1 MSNTY
6 PSLQFTT
13 FPEQVQTFVTMLN
26 MAIADGPAI
35 KGYQQAM
42 QNGNNALAQQYYAQI
57 TNADQKFIDA
67 TKMNKLMD
75 TCVALQKFYLTDIQ
89 PYVENLQ
96 TEWTNRIEQF
106 NYLGDYSAST
116 LYAVNNFV
124 TYTASG
130 VRNVY
135 ICVKVPPI
143 GTAPT
148 NTTYWRK
155 LTIQGLQGPSGD
167 NLSFRYG
174 WKSDEIYYP
183 QDVVT
188 YNNVVWGCL
197 VQNSNQ
203 TPQSGSIYWNTIYSP
218 EQVVYPFSVEQPTN
232 MQVGYLWFKIKQG

>member
-106 NYLGDYSAST
+106 NYLGDYSASA

-124 TYTASG
+124 TYTVSG
-130 VRNVY
+130 IRNVY
-135 ICVKVPPI
+135 ICVKVPPVGI
-143 GTAPT
+143 APT

-155 LTIQGLQGPSGD
+155 LSIQGLQGPSGE

-183 QDVVT
+183 QDVVV

-218 EQVVYPFSVEQPTN
+218 EQVVYPFSVEEPTN
-232 MQVGYLWFKIKQG
+232 MQVGYLWFKIKQR

>member
-155 LTIQGLQGPSGD
+155 LTIQGLQGPSGE

-188 YNNVVWGCL
+188 YNNVVWGCS

-203 TPQSGSIYWNTIYSP
+203 TPQSGSTYWKTIYSP
-218 EQVVYPFSVEQPTN
+218 EQVVYPFSVEAPTN